1 MSKNFVVHPKK
12 KLEAQGKT
20 MCAFCESCTKNR
32 LAKVDGPVSKSTGM
46 NLYRKGDFIIECDG
60 MPEKDEYIP
69 NQKTVIERLEQKVGR
84 KLTAEELE
92 NIRATYDPV
101 LWAYKYLGWE
111 PRSSSTGEEYHKN
124 ILNCSAKRKVLRCGR
139 RLGKSEAL
147 IVLALYKLFTNSP
160 HVKRY
165 NRQTGKME
173 KGFSTIMF
181 VAPFLSQ
188 VKDFFSRLRDFIY
201 NNPDLKAEV
210 KTDVSTPFFKLELKS
225 GMKILGFSA
234 GSSGASS
241 LRGQKADII
250 ILDEVD
256 YLDQD
261 SLDTIMALLMEHAD
275 VELIAASTPSGR
287 REYFYD
293 WCENNMEFKEFY
305 YPSMANPNWG
315 DKMEAELRGLYRT
328 EIAWKHEIEA
338 DFGEAASS
346 VFQYKYLENA
356 MERYEYQD
364 CVRHEFSK
372 YAIGCDWNDAENGT
386 KIRVMEYNPGTRT
399 IRAVDVVS
407 VEKAGWNQTA
417 AIEAIIR
424 MNRKWKADYVY
435 VDAGYGAMQIEHLR
449 KYGHE
454 ARFRNDQWS
463 HVDMTL
469 METKG
474 INFSSKHATYDPISG
489 LPEKQ
494 PMKPFMVE
502 SCVRKFEAGTIKF
515 PMSDEILLKQLHGY
529 NVAKISANGTP
540 VYESGPAGDHDL
552 DALMLACLAFEIE
565 LSEYSNPTHSSHI
578 SFSGRIG
585 EEDSMKRSN
594 DVLPYFEFE
603 QKPTAE
609 EGRKP
614 EIRSD
619 FQQSTVSRIAGYG
632 QISTTRTY
640 TWEAF
645 NSDDRHKPVARVN
658 PIERLRRGQPGSR
671 RIF

>member
-1 MSKNFVVHPKK
+1 MSKSFVIHPKE
-12 KLEAQGKT
+12 KLEKQGKS
-20 MCAFCESCTKNR
+20 MCGFCTDCASSR
-32 LAKVDGPVSKSTGM
+32 LAKVDGPVSRDTGKPM
-46 NLYRKGDFIIECDG
+46 YRKDDFIIECEG
-60 MPEKDEYIP
+60 MPEGDEYIP
-69 NQKTVIERLEQKVGR
+69 NQKTVLARLEDEMGR
-84 KLTAEELE
+84 PLTEKELE

-111 PRSSSTGEEYHKN
+111 PRVSSTGEEYHKN
-124 ILNCSAKRKVLRCGR
+124 VLNCTSKRKVLRCGR

-160 HVKRY
+160 HAKRY
-165 NRQTGKME
+165 NKQTGKME
-173 KGFSTIMF
+173 NGFSTIMF
-181 VAPFLSQ
+181 VAPYLSQ

-201 NNPDLKAEV
+201 YNPELKAEV
-210 KTDVSTPFFKLELKS
+210 KYDVSTPFFKLELWS

-234 GSSGASS
+234 GSSGANS

-293 WCENNMEFKEFY
+293 WCVNNMDFKEFY

-315 DKMEAELRGLYRT
+315 EKMEAELRGLYRT

-346 VFQYKYLENA
+346 VFQYGFLEKA
-356 MERYEYQD
+356 MERYEYED
-364 CVRHEFSK
+364 CKRNQYCK
-372 YAIGCDWNDAENGT
+372 YSIGCDWNNAENGT
-386 KIRVMEYNPGTRT
+386 KIRVLEFNPALKQ
-399 IRAVDVVS
+399 IRAVDTVS

-417 AIEAIIR
+417 AIDAIIK
-424 MNRKWKADYVY
+424 MNRKWKVDFVY
-435 VDAGYGAMQIEHLR
+435 VDDGYGAMQIEHLR
-449 KYGHE
+449 KFGHE
-454 ARFRNDQWS
+454 ARFRNDEWS
-463 HVDMTL
+463 HIDMTL

-474 INFSSKHATYDPISG
+474 INFSSKHHTYDPTSG

-502 SCVRKFEAGTIKF
+502 SCVRKFEANAIRF

-529 NVAKISANGTP
+529 EVDRISANGTP
-540 VYESGPAGDHDL
+540 VYISGPAGDHDL
-552 DALMLACLAFEIE
+552 DAFMLGLLAFEIE
-565 LSEYSNPTHSSHI
+565 LSEYSNPLYSSSI
-578 SFSGRIG
+578 SFSGKMG
-585 EEDSMKRSN
+585 GTDTPTQSSELLSALGLAKPDLDRSN
-594 DVLPYFEFE
+594 
-603 QKPTAE
+603 
-609 EGRKP
+609 KP
-614 EIRSD
+614 ETRSEIRE
-619 FQQSTVSRIAGYG
+619 STSSRIAGYG
-632 QISTTRTY
+632 QSGGTRTY

-645 NSDDRHKPVARVN
+645 NSENRRSSVSRVN
-658 PIERLRRGQPGSR
+658 PIERARSGQRNSR